1 MNKSPFPGMDPY
13 LEQSWRDVHH
23 KLCTYSCDDIQAQLG
38 GGLIARVDERLIVE
52 LPAEQARA
60 LYPDVRVV
68 EYPGRFDS
76 AGGVTSATAVAEP
89 FTVEVEPESH
99 YEGFIEIV
107 DPRGGTVITVVEFL
121 SMSNKISKEGREE
134 YEKKQWQ
141 LRKGGVSLVE
151 INLLRAGPP
160 MTQVP
165 FEYFPTQART
175 AYHAVVHRSWA
186 GKKYEV
192 YAMPLRAALPRIKI
206 PLRQTDQDA
215 ILDLQSLIDR
225 VYRNGA
231 YHIEIDYTQPPRPPL
246 EGDEARWAD
255 ELLQPIRK
263 A

>member
-1 MNKSPFPGMDPY
+1 MTQSPFPGMDPY

-23 KLCTYSCDDIQAQLG
+23 KLCTYSCDDIQSQLD

-60 LYPDVRVV
+60 IYPDVRIV
-68 EYPGRFDS
+68 EYTDGGQRTTAA
-76 AGGVTSATAVAEP
+76 AGATGVAEP
-89 FTVEVEPESH
+89 ITVEVEPESR

-107 DPRGGTVITVVEFL
+107 DPRGGTVITVVEYL
-121 SMSNKISKEGREE
+121 SLSNKVSKEGREE

-141 LRKGGVSLVE
+141 LRKGAVSLVE

-160 MTQVP
+160 VTQVP
-165 FEYFPTQART
+165 FEYIPAHART
-175 AYHAVVHRSWA
+175 AYHAIVHRSWA

-192 YAMPLRAALPRIKI
+192 YPMPLRAPLPKIKI
-206 PLRQTDQDA
+206 PLRETDSDA

-231 YHIEIDYTQPPRPPL
+231 YHIEIDYNQPPRPPL
-246 EGDEARWAD
+246 EGQEEQWAD
-255 ELLQPIRK
+255 QLLKDAQKR
-263 A
+263 